1 MILNFLLAVL
11 MELYGPHPRL
21 IISKQTTVITEPLR
35 SNGLPDYRSFFREL
49 GHDGVTHENNGAV
62 LFWQAIGPRDMEHE
76 DWLLLCDALDFNEPP
91 DTSQA
96 LQDPYDSEMLQS
108 VANWLTDE
116 YSVGLSDDKQA
127 LLKSPEVQ
135 KTLRDQ
141 TATDV
146 IVLAQTRPWMT
157 EQLPPLA
164 EWIERNSE
172 PMKLLAE
179 AVERPKWW
187 SPPPSLLREQ
197 DDMLLEMQLSDVE
210 NFRTVGRAFCV
221 RAMWHAGEGRT
232 QEAWNDLLIC
242 MKFARTVARRPTVIN
257 QLVAIGMN
265 TQALEQT
272 VILLHHGDPD
282 SDLAQQILADL
293 VRLSD
298 ASSMVWAFD
307 VGERMTLADA
317 AVRISLD
324 ADAWLRLTDG
334 ERKTVPVWAKFRLD
348 WNQILRDSNRWID
361 QLIVGCRL
369 STVGQRL
376 LCMEEIRHDLEQLSI
391 HDLARHELQGVI
403 FNTETRTRLFSIIF
417 LKIMLPGLNT
427 AAIAEGRSIMT
438 IDLTR
443 VAAELAI
450 HHANYDEYPYTLYDL
465 KPVQDLLPFDSY
477 SDEPLR
483 YIRKDDG
490 YLLYSTY
497 VNGKDDG
504 GTNYDGRI
512 VAGEWIKGERKDVD
526 RNESDLVFRV
536 PAPAFAIPNPSEVL
550 APTGAQQP

>member
-1 MILNFLLAVL
+1 MMFVNFLLAVL

-35 SNGLPDYRSFFREL
+35 PNGLPDYRSFFRDL
-49 GHDGVTHENNGAV
+49 GRDGVTHENNGAV

-76 DWLLLCDALDFNEPP
+76 DWLLLCEALGFKEPP
-91 DTSQA
+91 ETSQV
-96 LQDPYDSEMLQS
+96 LQEPYDSEMLQS
-108 VANWLTDE
+108 VANWLNDE

-146 IVLAQTRPWMT
+146 IALAQTRPWT
-157 EQLPPLA
+157 SQQFPPMA
-164 EWIERNSE
+164 EWIKDNAA
-172 PMKLLAE
+172 PMKLLTE

-187 SPPPSLLREQ
+187 SPSPSLLDDQ
-197 DDMLLEMQLSDVE
+197 DGMLLEMQLSDIQ
-210 NFRTVGRAFCV
+210 NFRAVGRAFCV
-221 RAMWHAGEGRT
+221 RAMWHAGEGRPS
-232 QEAWNDLLIC
+232 EAWNDLLFL
-242 MKFARTVARRPTVIN
+242 MKYARVIAKRPTVVN
-257 QLVAIGMN
+257 QLVAIAMN
-265 TQALEQT
+265 TQALEQI

-282 SDLAQQILADL
+282 SELAQQILADL

-298 ASSMVWAFD
+298 ASSIVWAFD

-317 AVRISLD
+317 AIRISRD
-324 ADAWLRLTDG
+324 SKEWLTLTDG
-334 ERKTVPVWAKFRLD
+334 DREEFPLLLSFRLN
-348 WNQILRDSNRWID
+348 WNQILRDSNHWID
-361 QLIVGCRL
+361 RLIVGCRL
-369 STVGQRL
+369 PNAKQRRIY
-376 LCMEEIRHDLEQLSI
+376 MNEFNQDLESLSI
-391 HDLARHELQGVI
+391 HELARQKLLGVI
-403 FNTETRTRLFSIIF
+403 FKTSVRTEFFSIIF
-417 LKIMLPGLNT
+417 QKIMLPALN
-427 AAIAEGRSIMT
+427 AAVIAEDRSNML
-438 IDLTR
+438 IDLAR

-450 HHANYDEYPYTLYDL
+450 HHAKYDEYPHTLYDL

-497 VNGKDDG
+497 ANGKDDG

-512 VAGEWIKGERKDVD
+512 VAGEWVKSERKDVD

-536 PAPAFAIPNPSEVL
+536 PAPAFAIPNPSEIL
-550 APTGAQQP
+550 APTGAQ